1 MIECSQFWEANQIV
15 ENVLRNT
22 DRIAVGLCGH
32 MPSGAEASGNIVDME
47 NLLMHQTVQMS
58 RVDFSPQW
66 SGDSGDSWASGPA
79 ILWTLA
85 PIQVHTIRVKDA
97 FVLGSQLLPKQTV
110 IN

>member
-32 MPSGAEASGNIVDME
+32 IPSGAEASGNIVDME

-58 RVDFSPQW
+58 RVDFSPAVTVETAGHLDPPFCGRW
-66 SGDSGDSWASGPA
+66 LRYRCTRFASKMH
-79 ILWTLA
+79 LCWDLSCF
-85 PIQVHTIRVKDA
+85 QSR
-97 FVLGSQLLPKQTV
+97 LS
-110 IN
+110 